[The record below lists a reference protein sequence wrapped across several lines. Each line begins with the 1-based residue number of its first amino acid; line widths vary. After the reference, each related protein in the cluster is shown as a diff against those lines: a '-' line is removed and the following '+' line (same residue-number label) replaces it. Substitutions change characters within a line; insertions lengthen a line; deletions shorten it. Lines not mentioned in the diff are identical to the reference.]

1 MPLDAVCLQ
10 AVVEEIAPLVVGS
23 RIEKIQQPSRD
34 QVVLLLRGSRRL
46 LLCASPNQPRLH
58 LTEILRD
65 NPSQPPMF
73 CMLLRKYITGAR
85 IAAVEQPGMERMVT
99 LVLDSKDELGDESR
113 KRLTL
118 ELMGRSV
125 NLVLVGSDGRIL
137 DCLRRADM
145 ETNSVRPLLPGL
157 FYDDPPKET
166 QPGFFELSRK
176 R

>member
-1 MPLDAVCLQ
+1 MPLDAICLR

-73 CMLLRKYITGAR
+73 CMLLRKHLSSGR
-85 IAAVEQPGMERMVT
+85 IISMEQVAMERVVT
-99 LVLDSKDELGDESR
+99 LVVEATEVSGSIPLISTKSLEILEISRLFSVFIGQCCALDFS
-113 KRLTL
+113 
-118 ELMGRSV
+118 
-125 NLVLVGSDGRIL
+125 
-137 DCLRRADM
+137 
-145 ETNSVRPLLPGL
+145 
-157 FYDDPPKET
+157 
-166 QPGFFELSRK
+166 Q
-176 R
+176 